1 MPRNDMHQLTQ
12 LNGVRLTARQ
22 GQSRLFTSQLRVEAA
37 QADCKCLKGR
47 QGISII
53 HGEHVFPNF
62 PKLENDFVVVRW
74 SRLRIRRSSSSSSSS
89 SGLCGG
95 NQLKILYRCNC
106 HPTTEVEAPALQL
119 LVPTGGLVL
128 ENQGPRF
135 AVIIF
140 VRQPSHLG
148 KSWAAE
154 FSGVV
159 QRLWEWDAPERVFKR
174 SWNEFWLSRHH
185 ATGFKGWDGNW
196 LHNAIHLPWTTCPK
210 HVQFVCDLSY
220 VVTPGW
226 YFWRYFLGIE
236 TTACPPRRWDV
247 RTCRRRLR
255 VVYQKLCAK
264 EIRPA
269 ESSKDVDINNSANSD
284 ILSFSSSWLCMS
296 LTNIWHKIILPTTP
310 YARCK
315 AENIFLDKQKSCNY
329 F

>member
-148 KSWAAE
+148 KS
-154 FSGVV
+154 
-159 QRLWEWDAPERVFKR
+159 
-174 SWNEFWLSRHH
+174 
-185 ATGFKGWDGNW
+185 
-196 LHNAIHLPWTTCPK
+196 
-210 HVQFVCDLSY
+210 
-220 VVTPGW
+220 
-226 YFWRYFLGIE
+226 
-236 TTACPPRRWDV
+236 
-247 RTCRRRLR
+247 
-255 VVYQKLCAK
+255 
-264 EIRPA
+264 
-269 ESSKDVDINNSANSD
+269 
-284 ILSFSSSWLCMS
+284 
-296 LTNIWHKIILPTTP
+296 
-310 YARCK
+310 
-315 AENIFLDKQKSCNY
+315 
-329 F
+329 